1 MFGVVVFND
10 WSACDIQAWE
20 YVPLGPNLGKPFA
33 STVSAGVVPLLALA
47 DARVETPRGL
57 SSS

>member
-1 MFGVVVFND
+1 MVVFNA
-10 WSACDIQAWE
+10 WSARDIQAWE
-20 YVPLGPNLGKPFA
+20 YVPLGPNLGKSFA